1 MAKLILKNVVISFPE
16 LFEAKAFG
24 DGDPKFSLTA
34 LIEKG
39 SENDKKIQAAIK
51 EVLAA
56 KFGAKA
62 ESTHKQ
68 IESNSQRNCYTEGDT
83 KAEFA
88 GFAGKM
94 ALRASSPIRPT
105 VVDRDKSPL
114 AREDGKIY
122 PGVKANVIVKFFA
135 YDNKFG
141 KGVSCGLAGVQ
152 FFEHGEPLGGATA
165 ASVDEFDDL
174 SGDDDAADDFM

>member
-1 MAKLILKNVVISFPE
+1 MAKLNLKNVIVSFPE
-16 LFEAKAFG
+16 VFEAKAFG

-62 ESTHKQ
+62 DSIYKQ
-68 IESNSQRNCYTEGDT
+68 IENNSQRNCYSDGDV
-83 KAEFA
+83 KSEYA

-105 VVDRDKSPL
+105 VVDRDRSPL

-122 PGVKANVIVKFFA
+122 SGVKANVIVNFFA
-135 YDNKFG
+135 YDNQFG

-152 FFEHGEPLGGATA
+152 FAEHGEPLGGATA
-165 ASVDEFDDL
+165 ASVDDFDDL
-174 SGDDDAADDFM
+174 SDGSDADDFV